1 MTPPPSGASARAPQ
15 AQPVLVRL
23 LGAVEAVGNR
33 LPDPTAL
40 FVLFLAIVLASSW
53 LLSRFTWSLVDP
65 RSGAPLQIVNL
76 LEGKEL
82 AGLLSGM
89 VGAFTAF
96 PPLGVVLV
104 ALLGIGV
111 AEHAGLVNAGVRAAL
126 ALTPRQLLTPATVLV
141 ALLSHTAADAG
152 LILLPLAGVIFRAS
166 GRHPVAG
173 IAAALAGWAGGF
185 SANFIPSGI
194 DPLLAGLTQAGAQLV
209 SPAYVVNPLCNWFFA
224 SASCLPI
231 VLVAWFVTDRIV
243 EPRLASLPVVEQA
256 EGAAG
261 SAGAAGSKDE
271 PATGP
276 LDARERRALAAA
288 LASIAI
294 GLALLALWAL
304 PGGSALRGA
313 GGSLT
318 APDAAL
324 MRSIVPLIFILSLV
338 PGVVY
343 GTIAKTF
350 RSHRDIVTGMTRAM
364 AGMGYYLVLAFCA
377 AQFLAAFAR
386 SNLGV
391 LVALGGADGLKQL
404 ALPGPVTIVGII
416 LLTNAVN
423 VLMASSSAKWAV
435 LAPVLVPMLM
445 ALGLSPELTQ
455 AAYRVGDST
464 SNILTPL
471 NPYVPLTVLFIRRW
485 SPSAGL
491 GTLLAQM
498 IPYWAGFTLVW
509 IPLLLSWW
517 ALGLPLGLNA
527 PYLYPAP

>member
-1 MTPPPSGASARAPQ
+1 MAPPASLPPDRPARS
-15 AQPVLVRL
+15 QPALVRL
-23 LGAVEAVGNR
+23 LGAVEAIGNR

-40 FVLFLAIVLASSW
+40 FVLFLAVVLAASW
-53 LLSRFTWSLVDP
+53 VLSRVSWSLVDP

-76 LEGKEL
+76 LDGKEL
-82 AGLLSGM
+82 AALLSGM

-111 AEHAGLVNAGVRAAL
+111 AEHAGFVNAGVRAAL
-126 ALTPRQLLTPATVLV
+126 ARTPRALLTPATVLV

-152 LILLPLAGVIFRAS
+152 LVLLPLAGVIFRAS

-209 SPAYVVNPLCNWFFA
+209 APDYVVNPLCNWYFA

-231 VLVAWFVTDRIV
+231 VLVAWFVTDRVV
-243 EPRLASLPVVEQA
+243 EPRLASLAVE
-256 EGAAG
+256 EPGEEAAV
-261 SAGAAGSKDE
+261 SRDE

-276 LDARERRALAAA
+276 LTARERRALAAA
-288 LASIAI
+288 LVSIAL
-294 GLALLALWAL
+294 GLALLALAAL
-304 PGGSALRGA
+304 PGGSALRGT

-318 APDAAL
+318 APDAPL
-324 MRSIVPLIFILSLV
+324 MRAIVPLIFILSLV
-338 PGVVY
+338 PGIVY
-343 GTIAKTF
+343 GTVARTF
-350 RSHRDIVTGMTRAM
+350 RSHRDIVTGMTKAM
-364 AGMGYYLVLAFCA
+364 SGMGYYLVLAFCA

-391 LVALGGADGLKQL
+391 LVALGGADALKQL

-416 LLTNAVN
+416 LLTNAIN
-423 VLMASSSAKWAV
+423 LLMASSSAKWAV
-435 LAPVLVPMLM
+435 LAPVLAPMLM

-464 SNILTPL
+464 SNVLTPL
-471 NPYVPLTVLFIRRW
+471 NPYIPLTVLFIRRW

-498 IPYWAGFTLVW
+498 IPYWAGFTVLW
-509 IPLLLSWW
+509 IPLLLTWW
-517 ALGLPLGLNA
+517 MLGLPLGLNA
-527 PYLYPAP
+527 PYVYPAP